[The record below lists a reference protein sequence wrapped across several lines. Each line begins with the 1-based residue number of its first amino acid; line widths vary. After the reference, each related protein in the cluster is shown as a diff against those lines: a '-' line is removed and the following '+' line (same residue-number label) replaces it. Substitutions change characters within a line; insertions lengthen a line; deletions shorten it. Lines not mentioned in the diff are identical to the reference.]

1 MLRTTRIVPVL
12 VTAFLAP
19 GLSAGQ
25 PDEKLPQKSP
35 YLKFERPQR
44 WTLSVRATLLAG
56 ESASDI
62 ATIRQNSPRNTPS
75 RTLSLDTWT
84 YDQFVVVHPIML
96 GTASSFAMTSKPT
109 GSLELDDRVVDEE
122 PIIIGPY
129 QSQARYARWDVAV
142 AGTAREMELEQTMD
156 FVSFETV
163 FDEDAAMQVGWP
175 TSWPAEA
182 ESTFLP
188 QQYISL
194 DSAGKPF
201 DASDTTVADLLAKWT
216 NDQDPR
222 AIPPVQLAKW
232 LAGNVQGYVNIT
244 LSGVTSRRQ
253 MDTELSVASST
264 ASGIEVKSAPE
275 TALTAQGTVHDA
287 AVLLTAI
294 YREAGLPA
302 RIVIGYQEREND
314 GRKKLSDRERVRS
327 WVEFAL
333 YDEANEQLTWIPVDV
348 ARLRERSSRMK
359 PLNQKWKYFGT
370 HDELDDVV
378 PIAFHFH
385 PPTDVRSYAAAAL
398 FGITMVP
405 APPDRA
411 TQFISFSQSRT
422 PTRPPKD
429 D

>member
-1 MLRTTRIVPVL
+1 MLRTTLVVPFL
-12 VTAFLAP
+12 AAAFLAN
-19 GLSAGQ
+19 GQ
-25 PDEKLPQKSP
+25 AVCQSDEKLPQETP
-35 YLKFERPQR
+35 FLKFERPQR

-62 ATIRQNSPRNTPS
+62 ATSRQIDGRNRPS
-75 RTLSLDTWT
+75 RSLSLDTWT
-84 YDQFVVVHPIML
+84 YDQFVVVHPIVL
-96 GTASSFAMTSKPT
+96 RTASSLALSSKPT

-122 PIIIGPY
+122 PVIIGPY
-129 QSQARYARWDVAV
+129 QSQARYARWDVAEP
-142 AGTAREMELEQTMD
+142 GTAREMELEQTMD
-156 FVSFETV
+156 FVSYETV

-175 TSWPAEA
+175 AAWPAEA

-188 QQYISL
+188 QQYVSL

-232 LAGNVQGYVNIT
+232 LAGNVQNYVNIT
-244 LSGVTSRRQ
+244 LTGMTSRRQ
-253 MDTELSVASST
+253 MDSELSVAAST

-275 TALTAQGTVHDA
+275 TALTGQGTTHDA

-314 GRKKLSDRERVRS
+314 GRKKLNDRKRVRS

-405 APPDRA
+405 AAPDRA
-411 TQFISFSQSRT
+411 AQFISFSQNRT
-422 PTRPPKD
+422 PTRPPED